1 MQFVNQRLSLISGLR
16 KLSTRR
22 IEPDINRRG
31 PVRTYRNQNYYRQSY
46 PPKTCASATVAIP
59 CHGRKALF
67 LLALSLLLFF
77 GVISRY
83 SSGAQP
89 KNDGEVTLKGV
100 VQLVDGGKIKRKI
113 RVPSFETVEAPVG
126 RTAGSLDRGILGRNM
141 YEGTG
146 EAGTLKQI
154 YMRESTSYT
163 EIIPVV
169 FLMETGDTGSTR
181 AVITE
186 KGAFRFTALPAGEYE
201 LTIAVPGHTP
211 VIKKLKLEASE
222 NGGVTEFVHPFK
234 ASSSEESRLLQNH
247 YNPKSVS
254 EKARSDYDRGVKAIN
269 EARLDDAL
277 VHLELAVERDDSFT
291 EAYERMGLIHLS
303 RGEMDKAEASFRK
316 ALQSDPC
323 SYRSLS
329 NLGTI
334 LLNKGENAEA
344 VKHHSQAVKMRPQD
358 PQARYHLAM
367 SHFQL
372 RDLEKASDQL
382 AKEKAIDPTHFTQPQ
397 LLSAEIFRIQEN
409 YDAMAAEMEDFL
421 ELFPDDPKT
430 GQVRQALEEAKKTT
444 AGNN

>member
-1 MQFVNQRLSLISGLR
+1 MKKYNSYTQYR
-16 KLSTRR
+16 
-22 IEPDINRRG
+22 
-31 PVRTYRNQNYYRQSY
+31 RTYPS
-46 PPKTCASATVAIP
+46 KTRSSAAFAFP
-59 CHGRKALF
+59 LAHSRKSIY

-77 GVISRY
+77 IGMSRHV
-83 SSGAQP
+83 SGAQE
-89 KNDGEVTLKGV
+89 NDTGGITLKGLI
-100 VQLVDGGKIKRKI
+100 QLVDGGKIKRKI

-154 YMRESTSYT
+154 YMRESSSYT

-169 FLMETGDTGSTR
+169 FLKEMGNSASTR
-181 AVITE
+181 AMITE
-186 KGAFRFTALPAGEYE
+186 KGAFRFGALPAGEYE

-211 VIKKLKLEASE
+211 IIKTMSLEASE

-234 ASSSEESRLLQNH
+234 PSSSEESRLLQNH
-247 YNPKSVS
+247 YNPKSIS
-254 EKARSDYDRGVKAIN
+254 EKARSYYDRGVKAIN

-277 VHLELAVERDDSFT
+277 AYLELAVERDDSFA
-291 EAYERMGLIHLS
+291 EAFERMGLIYLS
-303 RGEMDKAEASFRK
+303 RSDQGKAEKSFRN

-334 LLNKGENAEA
+334 LLNSGEDAEA

-367 SHFQL
+367 SYFQTG
-372 RDLEKASDQL
+372 DLEKASDQL
-382 AKEKAIDPTHFTQPQ
+382 VKEKALDPTHFTHPQ
-397 LLSAEIFRIQEN
+397 LLSAEIFRIQED
-409 YDAMAAEMEDFL
+409 YDSMTREMEDFL
-421 ELFPDDPKT
+421 ELFPDDPKA
-430 GQVRQALEEAKKTT
+430 GQVRQALDEAKRQQQGTT
-444 AGNN
+444 D